1 MITLKDSIKINAKPE
16 EVFEG
21 LIKVFS
27 TQEYFQKWHED
38 HVKCYWIKGE
48 NFEEGSIIYLEQY
61 MRGKLQKM
69 KLQSTKIELNRRI
82 EYKPLFPASIIS
94 PKGSFIVEPE
104 NGSSIFTA
112 TTSFRFGWLFK
123 KFAQNRIE
131 VFTTHIKKE
140 GENLKK
146 IVENKI

>member
-1 MITLKDSIKINAKPE
+1 MITLKDSIEINAKSE

-27 TQEYFQKWHED
+27 HQKYFQKWHKD
-38 HVKCYWIKGE
+38 HVKCSWIKGK
-48 NFEEGSIIYLEQY
+48 NFEVGSIINLEQY

-69 KLQSTKIELNRRI
+69 KLQSTKIELNKKI

-94 PKGSFIVEPE
+94 PKGSFTVEPK
-104 NGSSIFTA
+104 NSSSIFTA
-112 TTSFRFGWLFK
+112 ETSFRFGWLFQ
-123 KFAQNRIE
+123 KFAQSRIKA
-131 VFTTHIKKE
+131 FTNHIKNE

-146 IVENKI
+146 IIENKL